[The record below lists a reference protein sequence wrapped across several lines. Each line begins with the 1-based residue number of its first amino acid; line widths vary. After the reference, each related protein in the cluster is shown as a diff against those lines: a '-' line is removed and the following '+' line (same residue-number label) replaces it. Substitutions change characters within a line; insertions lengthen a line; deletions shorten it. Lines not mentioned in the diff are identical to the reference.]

1 MLAVAA
7 LHLMHHDVE
16 GYRLAK
22 FENLQ
27 IALRDFQSA
36 IDKPI
41 VRGQA
46 DAILLTSMMINMQY
60 FSWVDS
66 LDPRHSWVFS
76 AEASRLDWMRAHLY
90 IKPLIE
96 KVRPYLPESMLVP
109 IWSRS
114 AYANDETQGLP
125 QELLHLCGIYDG
137 MSKEDRL
144 ANAYLETLQMLGPLM
159 LMERGSRSMV
169 RYVRFMNRLSQPFF
183 DLVQVND
190 PVALLVLSWWF
201 GLMCHVDFW
210 WVQRRARRDCT
221 ALCMYLERSSSQAI
235 HGLLEFPAQS
245 CGYEMCSAGGEERD
259 ANEFASNKAIA
270 WIE

>member
-1 MLAVAA
+1 
-7 LHLMHHDVE
+7 MHHDVE

-27 IALRDFQSA
+27 IALKDFQSA

-66 LDPRHSWVFS
+66 LAPEHSWVFS
-76 AEASRLDWMRAHLY
+76 SEASRLDWMRAHLF
-90 IKPLIE
+90 IKPLVE
-96 KVRPYLPESMLVP
+96 KVRPFLPTSMLVP

-114 AYANDETQGLP
+114 AYINDETQGLP
-125 QELLHLCGIYDG
+125 EELLHLCGIYDG
-137 MSKEDRL
+137 MTQSERMQ
-144 ANAYLETLQMLGPLM
+144 NPYLETLQMLGPLM
-159 LMERGSRSMV
+159 LMEKGSVSMV

-183 DLVQVND
+183 ELVQIND
-190 PVALLVLSWWF
+190 PVALLVLSYWF
-201 GLMCHVDFW
+201 GLMCYVDFW

-221 ALCMYLERSSSQAI
+221 ALCMYLETCSNDIVRS
-235 HGLLEFPAQS
+235 LLDFPADS
-245 CGYEMCSAGGEERD
+245 CGYGLRAGQHKSFVLEED
-259 ANEFASNKAIA
+259 QVASEFAS
-270 WIE
+270 EE